1 MTPIRFSVSYHLGEY
16 LSFVREL
23 APVELPAQFE
33 KRGKKLGRISGA
45 IVRAL
50 VPVAASIGFFFK
62 KRRMPVCAFVI
73 DGEGI
78 TRDTADGRLVLPWE
92 RVVAVYRFSQG
103 YLVRSAKGAMP
114 LPYRCLDADQRATL
128 DALVDKRQGELASIR
143 KAGA

>member
-23 APVELPAQFE
+23 VPVELPAQFE
-33 KRGKKLGRISGA
+33 KRGKKLGRFSGA

-73 DGEGI
+73 DEEGI
-78 TRDTADGRLVLPWE
+78 TRDTADGRLVLPWG

-103 YLVRSAKGAMP
+103 YVVRSAKGAMP
-114 LPYRCLDADQRATL
+114 FPYRCLDADQRACL
-128 DALVDKRQGELASIR
+128 DALIDKRKGELASIR
-143 KAGA
+143 EPGA